1 MQQASEGVHGM
12 LEERNH
18 MEIPMT
24 QKQTKMFS
32 SIKVM
37 LHYDDR
43 LSTSTNDGRTVMVS
57 NLAS

>member
-1 MQQASEGVHGM
+1 MQQASEGSM
-12 LEERNH
+12 ALLEERNH

-24 QKQTKMFS
+24 QKQTKMLS

-43 LSTSTNDGRTVMVS
+43 QYIYK
-57 NLAS
+57 